1 MSASTAPLSP
11 GERARETRRVVFA
24 AALGTVFEWY
34 DFFIYGSLAVFFGG
48 LFFPKGN
55 ESAAILASLA
65 TFGAGFVLRPF
76 GAIVFG
82 RLGDL
87 VGRKKTFL
95 VTMMIMGIATA
106 TIGFLPTFASIGW
119 AAPAILVG
127 LRLLQGLAIGGEF
140 GGAVT
145 YIAEHA
151 ETHRRGYMTSW
162 LQITGT
168 IGLLISVCV
177 ILVLRSGMSPEAFAA
192 WGWRV
197 PFMLS
202 IGLLLYS
209 LYVRMRLEESPVFLE
224 MKAHGRGSRNP
235 VKETLGDRKT
245 LGIVLVTIFGAVAG
259 QAVIWY
265 TAHFYSLQ
273 FLTATLKLP
282 AQWAYAYLTIA
293 LVLATPFFVFFGWLS
308 DRIGRKWIMLGGCL
322 LSALLF
328 MPLFQGLAQ
337 YGNPALQEFRDRTLV
352 RIEGGDCREDQS
364 FIGQLFQPKA
374 TKPCTRARSFLA
386 AQGVPYTVR
395 PGAGELRLVI
405 GERTLGGFDE
415 AQLRQALLER
425 GLPTGADPA
434 RVNAPMVVLMLF
446 VMVLLATMVYGPMG
460 AFLVEQFPTRVR
472 YSGVS
477 VALQFGNGWIG
488 GFAPF
493 IATAMVVDSG
503 DIFRGLLYT
512 IAVAG
517 LCLVVGALFIRD
529 RRGCDM
535 RDELPPEVA
544 SRDVA
549 PSAGTREQRGPAL
562 PS

>member
-1 MSASTAPLSP
+1 MTKVETGFGAQSSAK
-11 GERARETRRVVFA
+11 ETRRVVFA

-34 DFFIYGSLAVFFGG
+34 DFFIYGSLAVFFGQ

-95 VTMMIMGIATA
+95 ITMVIMGVATA
-106 TIGFLPTFASIGW
+106 TIGFLPTFETIGW
-119 AAPAILVG
+119 AAPAILVS

-151 ETHRRGYMTSW
+151 DSRRRGFTTSW

-168 IGLLISVCV
+168 IGLLLSLTV
-177 ILVLRSGMSPEAFAA
+177 IWALRTSMSPETFAL

-202 IGLLLYS
+202 IALLVYS
-209 LYVRMRLEESPVFLE
+209 LYMRVRLEESPVFLE
-224 MKAHGRGSRNP
+224 MKAKGKGSHNP
-235 VKETLGDRKT
+235 VADIFGKPQNLRV
-245 LGIVLVTIFGAVAG
+245 LLVTIFGAVAG

-273 FLTATLKLP
+273 FMTATLKMP
-282 AQWAYAYLTIA
+282 AQSTYGYLTIA

-308 DRIGRKWIMLGGCL
+308 DLIGRKWIMLSGCV

-328 MPLFQGLAQ
+328 MPLFQGLAKF
-337 YGNPALQEFRDRTLV
+337 GNPALEEFRAQTHV
-352 RIEGGDCREDQS
+352 IIEGGDCREDQS

-374 TKPCTRARSFLA
+374 TKPCTRARSYLS
-386 AQGVPYTVR
+386 AQAVPYTVSEQ
-395 PGAGELRLVI
+395 PGELRLVI
-405 GERTLGGFDE
+405 GETTLKGYDE
-415 AQLRQALLER
+415 VALRGVLVQR
-425 GLPTGADPA
+425 GLPLVADPT
-434 RVNAPMVVLMLF
+434 RVDAPMVVLMLF
-446 VMVLLATMVYGPMG
+446 LLILLATMVYGPMG
-460 AFLVEQFPTRVR
+460 AFLVEQFPTQVR

-477 VALQFGNGWIG
+477 VSLQFGNGWIG

-493 IATAMVVDSG
+493 VATAMVVSSG
-503 DIFRGLLYT
+503 DIFYGLTYT
-512 IAVAG
+512 IGVSAVTA
-517 LCLVVGALFIRD
+517 VIGALWVRD
-529 RRGCDM
+529 RRGQEM
-535 RDELPPEVA
+535 RDAAALGGTGAIVA
-544 SRDVA
+544 
-549 PSAGTREQRGPAL
+549 GL
-562 PS
+562 

>member
-1 MSASTAPLSP
+1 MDMTTVDASPATP
-11 GERARETRRVVFA
+11 ERSRETRRVVFA

-34 DFFIYGSLAVFFGG
+34 DFFIYGSLAVFFSG

-87 VGRKKTFL
+87 VGRKRTFL
-95 VTMMIMGIATA
+95 VTMMIMGVATA
-106 TIGFLPTFASIGW
+106 TIGFLPTFETIGW
-119 AAPAILVG
+119 AAPAILVL
-127 LRLLQGLAIGGEF
+127 LRLLQGLAVGGEF

-151 ETHRRGYMTSW
+151 DPRRRGLTTSW

-168 IGLLISVCV
+168 LGLLASLTV
-177 ILVLRSGMSPEAFAA
+177 ILLLRSSLSAESFAL

-197 PFMLS
+197 PFLLS
-202 IGLLLYS
+202 IGLLAYS

-224 MKAHGRGSRNP
+224 MKAHGKGSRNP
-235 VKETLGDRKT
+235 VKDTFGDPRTLR
-245 LGIVLVTIFGAVAG
+245 IVLVTIFGAVAG

-282 AQWAYAYLTIA
+282 PQSAYAYLTIA
-293 LVLATPFFVFFGWLS
+293 LVLATPFFVLFGWLS
-308 DRIGRKWIMLGGCL
+308 DLIGRKWIMLTGCL

-328 MPLFQGLAQ
+328 MPLFQGMAK
-337 YGNPALQEFRDRTLV
+337 YGNPALEEFRARTHV
-352 RIEGGDCREDQS
+352 IIEGSDCREEQS
-364 FIGQLFQPKA
+364 FVGQLFQPKA

-386 AQGVPYTVR
+386 AQGVPFTLR
-395 PGAGELRLVI
+395 QQPGELRLVI
-405 GERTLGGFDE
+405 GETTLVGFDE
-415 AQLRQALLER
+415 VALRRVLVER
-425 GLPTGADPA
+425 GMPVSADPA
-434 RVNAPMVVLMLF
+434 RVDAPMIVLMLF
-446 VMVLLATMVYGPMG
+446 LLVLLATMVYGPMG
-460 AFLVEQFPTRVR
+460 AFLVEQFPTQVR

-493 IATAMVVDSG
+493 VATAMVVGSG
-503 DIFRGLLYT
+503 DIYHGLVYT
-512 IAVAG
+512 IVVS
-517 LCLVVGALFIRD
+517 LLTLVVGAVFVRD
-529 RRGCDM
+529 RRGLDM
-535 RDELPPEVA
+535 REPTTSTGEVPPA
-544 SRDVA
+544 S
-549 PSAGTREQRGPAL
+549 AL
-562 PS
+562 AAVER

>member
-1 MSASTAPLSP
+1 MTTIDASPATP
-11 GERARETRRVVFA
+11 ERARETRRVVFA

-106 TIGFLPTFASIGW
+106 TIGFLPTFETIGW
-119 AAPAILVG
+119 AAPAILVA

-145 YIAEHA
+145 YIAEHSDA
-151 ETHRRGYMTSW
+151 RRRGFMTSW

-168 IGLLISVCV
+168 IGLLVSLSV
-177 ILVLRSGMSPEAFAA
+177 ILVLRSSLSPESFAL

-202 IGLLLYS
+202 IGLLAYS

-224 MKAHGRGSRNP
+224 MKAHGKGSSNP
-235 VKETLGDRKT
+235 VKDTFGNPRTLR
-245 LGIVLVTIFGAVAG
+245 IVLVTIFGAVAG

-273 FLTATLKLP
+273 FMTATLKMP
-282 AQWAYAYLTIA
+282 AQSTYAYLTIA

-308 DRIGRKWIMLGGCL
+308 DLIGRKWIMLMGCV

-328 MPLFQGLAQ
+328 MPLFQGLAM
-337 YGNPALQEFRDRTLV
+337 YGNPALEEFRARTQV
-352 RIEGGDCREDQS
+352 VIEGGDCREDQS
-364 FIGQLFQPKA
+364 FVGQLFQPKA
-374 TKPCTRARSFLA
+374 TKPCTRARSFLS
-386 AQGVPYTVR
+386 AQAVPFTLR
-395 PGAGELRLVI
+395 EQPGELRLVI
-405 GERTLGGFDE
+405 GDTTLTGYDE
-415 AQLRQALLER
+415 AKLRSVLVER
-425 GLPTGADPA
+425 GLPLAADPA
-434 RVNAPMVVLMLF
+434 RINAPMVVLMLF
-446 VMVLLATMVYGPMG
+446 ILILLATMVYGPMG
-460 AFLVEQFPTRVR
+460 AFLVEQFPTKVR

-477 VALQFGNGWIG
+477 VSLQFGNGWIG

-493 IATAMVVDSG
+493 VATAMVMASG
-503 DIFRGLLYT
+503 DIYRGLVYT
-512 IAVAG
+512 VVVSLGSAVI
-517 LCLVVGALFIRD
+517 GALFVRD
-529 RRGCDM
+529 RPGQDM
-535 RDELPPEVA
+535 RESGVSMQALAPA
-544 SRDVA
+544 SGR
-549 PSAGTREQRGPAL
+549 
-562 PS
+562 

>member
-1 MSASTAPLSP
+1 MTTVGTFPETP
-11 GERARETRRVVFA
+11 EHKRETRRVVFA

-76 GAIVFG
+76 GAIIFG

-95 VTMMIMGIATA
+95 VTMVIMGVATA
-106 TIGFLPTFASIGW
+106 TIGFLPTYETIGW
-119 AAPAILVG
+119 AAPAILVA

-151 ETHRRGYMTSW
+151 NARQRGFLTSW

-168 IGLLISVCV
+168 IGLLVSLAV
-177 ILVLRSGMSPEAFAA
+177 ILLLRSSMSEEAFAQ

-202 IGLLLYS
+202 IGLLAYS

-224 MKAHGRGSRNP
+224 MKAEGKGSRNP
-235 VKETLGDRKT
+235 IKDTFGNPRTLR
-245 LGIVLVTIFGAVAG
+245 IVLVTIFGAVAG

-282 AQWAYAYLTIA
+282 PQSVYAYLTIA
-293 LVLATPFFVFFGWLS
+293 LLLATPFFVLFGWLS
-308 DRIGRKWIMLGGCL
+308 DLIGRKWIMLTGCL

-328 MPLFQGLAQ
+328 MPLFQGMAK
-337 YGNPALQEFRDRTLV
+337 YGNPALEEFRASTHV
-352 RIEGGDCREDQS
+352 VIEGGDCREDQS
-364 FIGQLFQPKA
+364 FVGQLFKPKA

-386 AQGVPYTVR
+386 AQGVPYSLR
-395 PGAGELRLVI
+395 EQPGELRFVV
-405 GERTLGGFDE
+405 GESTLTGYDE
-415 AQLRQALLER
+415 AALRSVLVEHGMPLK
-425 GLPTGADPA
+425 ADPA
-434 RVNAPMVVLMLF
+434 RINAPMVVLMLF
-446 VMVLLATMVYGPMG
+446 VLVLLATMVYGPIG
-460 AFLVEQFPTRVR
+460 AFLVEQFPTQVR
-472 YSGVS
+472 YSGVA

-493 IATAMVVDSG
+493 VATAMVVGSG
-503 DIFRGLLYT
+503 DIYRGLIYT
-512 IAVAG
+512 IVVSLATAVI
-517 LCLVVGALFIRD
+517 GALCIRD
-529 RRGCDM
+529 RCGEDLRESVESTDK
-535 RDELPPEVA
+535 LSSTVA
-544 SRDVA
+544 
-549 PSAGTREQRGPAL
+549 QPA
-562 PS
+562 SGR

>member
-1 MSASTAPLSP
+1 MTTNINASPASP
-11 GERARETRRVVFA
+11 ATPGNPRETRRVVFA

-34 DFFIYGSLAVFFGG
+34 DFFIYGSLAVFFSG

-95 VTMMIMGIATA
+95 VTMMIMGLATA
-106 TIGFLPTFASIGW
+106 TIGFLPTFETIGW
-119 AAPAILVG
+119 AAPAILVL
-127 LRLLQGLAIGGEF
+127 LRLVQGLAIGGEF

-151 ETHRRGYMTSW
+151 DPRHRGVTTSW

-168 IGLLISVCV
+168 LGLLASLTV
-177 ILVLRSGMSPEAFAA
+177 ILVLRSSLSAESFAS

-197 PFMLS
+197 PFVLS
-202 IGLLLYS
+202 LGLLAYS
-209 LYVRMRLEESPVFLE
+209 LYVRMRLEESPIFLE
-224 MKAHGRGSRNP
+224 MKAHGKGSRNP
-235 VKETLGDRKT
+235 VKDIFGNSRTLR
-245 LGIVLVTIFGAVAG
+245 IVLVTIFGAVAG

-273 FLTATLKLP
+273 FLTTMLKLP
-282 AQWAYAYLTIA
+282 AQSAYAYLTIA
-293 LVLATPFFVFFGWLS
+293 LVLATPFFVLFGWLS
-308 DRIGRKWIMLGGCL
+308 DLVGRKWIMLTGCL

-328 MPLFQGLAQ
+328 MPLFQGLAK
-337 YGNPALQEFRDRTLV
+337 YGNPALEEFRARTHV
-352 RIEGGDCREDQS
+352 VIEGSDCREEQS
-364 FIGQLFQPKA
+364 FVGQLFQPKA

-386 AQGVPYTVR
+386 AQGIPYSLQQQQ
-395 PGAGELRLVI
+395 GELRLVI
-405 GERTLGGFDE
+405 GEMILPGFDE
-415 AQLRQALLER
+415 AVVRRVLVER
-425 GLPTGADPA
+425 GMPLTADPA
-434 RVNAPMVVLMLF
+434 RVNAPMIVLMLF
-446 VMVLLATMVYGPMG
+446 GLIFLSTMVYGPMG
-460 AFLVEQFPTRVR
+460 AFLVEQFPTQVR

-493 IATAMVVDSG
+493 VATAMVVGSG
-503 DIFRGLLYT
+503 DIFHGLLYT
-512 IAVAG
+512 IAVS
-517 LCLVVGALFIRD
+517 LITLVVGAIFIRD
-529 RRGCDM
+529 RQGLDM
-535 RDELPPEVA
+535 REPVTSAKNPHPA
-544 SRDVA
+544 S
-549 PSAGTREQRGPAL
+549 AL
-562 PS
+562 AASKRHSG